1 MFSSKIRTKTSMPT
15 LNTSIQHGS
24 GSTGLATRQHR
35 KNRIGKEEVKLSLF
49 VDDKLILK
57 NSTDATK
64 KI

>member
-1 MFSSKIRTKTSMPT
+1 MPT

-24 GSTGLATRQHR
+24 GSPGLATRQHR